1 MKEKKKFELSA
12 SEISLILYAL
22 SVVIVVVAYFAVFNP
37 KMTEA
42 KDIEAQNIGL
52 QTTVSG
58 LESMVAREAE
68 VIAETA
74 AYRQEVQDIIAKY
87 PVDVPT
93 EKVIKIVQDMQDI
106 NGVDV
111 SDFSVQPGNLVGSV
125 SNVTVTDINASA
137 AAEGTEE
144 GGEAQAAA
152 PAATGVGYYT
162 LVNVSYKAAYDS
174 FKDMVWYMAGLED
187 RTTIPVISASVDSE
201 TGLIKGSV
209 SYRMYYLSGT
219 GKTYKAPE
227 LEPQD
232 TGVTNIFGNIVDAK
246 ESALKDGDD
255 NNTEESGETETNTEE

>member
-42 KDIEAQNIGL
+42 KDIEAQNVGL

-87 PVDVPT
+87 PINVPT
-93 EKVIKIVQDMQDI
+93 EKVIKIIQDMQDI

-111 SDFSVQPGNLVGSV
+111 SAFSVQPGNVVGSV

-144 GGEAQAAA
+144 GGEAPAAA

-162 LVNVSYKAAYDS
+162 LVNVSYEAAYDS

-187 RTTIPVISASVDSE
+187 RTTIPVISASCNSE

-209 SYRMYYLSGT
+209 TFRMYYLSGT

-232 TGVTNIFGNIVDAK
+232 TGVTNIFGNIIDAK
-246 ESALKDGDD
+246 ENPLKEVDS
-255 NNTEESGETETNTEE
+255 TEDSGETETNTEE